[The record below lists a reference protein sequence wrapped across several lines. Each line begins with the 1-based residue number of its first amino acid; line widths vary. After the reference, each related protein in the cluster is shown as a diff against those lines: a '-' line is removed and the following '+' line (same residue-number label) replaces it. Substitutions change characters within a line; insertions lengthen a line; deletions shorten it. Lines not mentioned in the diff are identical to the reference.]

1 MKSVFTRK
9 IKSTLASSLADLPAF
24 TESRQQFVELRQ
36 QFVELRQQFVEFR
49 QQFGDLQLQLVHL
62 QEGLL
67 ANQFD
72 HSSRRRILNETA
84 AISQSVQLLLR
95 QKYRDLLDNHL
106 ALPELTDTEFRCF
119 SQNGEDGIL
128 LYIFSIL
135 GTTNKRVV
143 EIGAGD
149 GIECNSANLI
159 INHGWQG
166 LLFDCGERTS
176 PEARSSTLSV
186 KILLLILRLR

>member
-1 MKSVFTRK
+1 MADHKVEPMKSLFKRK

-95 QKYRDLLDNHL
+95 Q
-106 ALPELTDTEFRCF
+106 
-119 SQNGEDGIL
+119 
-128 LYIFSIL
+128 
-135 GTTNKRVV
+135 
-143 EIGAGD
+143 
-149 GIECNSANLI
+149 
-159 INHGWQG
+159 
-166 LLFDCGERTS
+166 
-176 PEARSSTLSV
+176 
-186 KILLLILRLR
+186 